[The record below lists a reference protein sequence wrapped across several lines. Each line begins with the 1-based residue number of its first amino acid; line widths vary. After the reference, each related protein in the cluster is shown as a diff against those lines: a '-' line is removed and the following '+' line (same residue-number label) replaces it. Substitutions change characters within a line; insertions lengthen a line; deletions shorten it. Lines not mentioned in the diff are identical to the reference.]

1 MGSIN
6 EPLLPEST
14 TTEVGLKDEEKKD
27 LSSRVWIES
36 KKLWQIVGPAIFS
49 RIASYTMNVVTQAF
63 AGHLGEVELAAIS
76 IANTVIVGFNFGLLL
91 GMASALETLC
101 GQAFG
106 AKRYHMLGIYM
117 QRSWIVLVLCCFLL
131 LPFYVFASP
140 LLKLIGQPDDVAE
153 ASEVGLKDEEKKDL
167 SSRVWIESKKLWQIV
182 GPAIFS
188 RIASYTMN
196 VVTQA
201 FAGHLGEV
209 ELAAISIANTVIVGF
224 NFGLLLGMAS
234 ALETLCG
241 QAFGAKRYH
250 MLGIYMQ
257 RSWIV
262 LVLCCFLLLPFY
274 VFASPLLKLIGQPDD
289 VAEASGVVAC
299 WLIPLHFSF
308 AFQFPLQRFLQSQ
321 LKNIVIAWVSL
332 VGLSVNVL
340 TSWLFIYVLDLGL
353 VGAALALDI
362 SWWVL
367 VFGLYGYTAFGG
379 CPLTWHGFSTEAFS
393 GLWQFLKLSAASGVM
408 LCLENWYYR
417 ILILMTGFL
426 QNATLAVDA
435 LSICMTINGWEM
447 MIPLAFFA
455 ATGVRVANELG
466 AGNGKA
472 AQFATIVSV
481 IQSSVIGIFFCVL
494 IMILHDKYA
503 YLFTSTTEVL
513 EAVDKLTVLLA
524 ATILL
529 NSVQPILSGVAVG
542 SGWQAWVAYVNLGC
556 YYVIGLPLG
565 LLMGLVFDLGVMGIW
580 GGMILGGTA
589 IQTVILAIITARCD
603 WEKEAEKA
611 SIRVNKW
618 SSPNPQDEEED
629 QSEVQ
634 Q

>member
-14 TTEVGLKDEEKKD
+14 
-27 LSSRVWIES
+27 
-36 KKLWQIVGPAIFS
+36 
-49 RIASYTMNVVTQAF
+49 
-63 AGHLGEVELAAIS
+63 
-76 IANTVIVGFNFGLLL
+76 NT
-91 GMASALETLC
+91 
-101 GQAFG
+101 
-106 AKRYHMLGIYM
+106 
-117 QRSWIVLVLCCFLL
+117 
-131 LPFYVFASP
+131 
-140 LLKLIGQPDDVAE
+140 
-153 ASEVGLKDEEKKDL
+153 EVGLKDEEKKDL

-332 VGLSVNVL
+332 VGLLVNVL

-379 CPLTWHGFSTEAFS
+379 CPLTWHGFSIEAFS
-393 GLWQFLKLSAASGVM
+393 GLWEFLKLSAASGVM

-455 ATGVRVANELG
+455 GTGVRVANELG

-472 AQFATIVSV
+472 ARFSTVVSV
-481 IQSSVIGIFFCVL
+481 IQSSVI
-494 IMILHDKYA
+494 
-503 YLFTSTTEVL
+503 
-513 EAVDKLTVLLA
+513 A

-542 SGWQAWVAYVNLGC
+542 SGWQAWVAFINLGC
-556 YYVIGLPLG
+556 YYVVGLPLG
-565 LLMGLVFDLGVMGIW
+565 LIMGLVFDLGVMGIW

-618 SSPNPQDEEED
+618 SGPNPQDEEEH

>member
-14 TTEVGLKDEEKKD
+14 TTEVGFKDEEKKD
-27 LSSRVWIES
+27 LSSRVWIET

-49 RIASYTMNVVTQAF
+49 RIASYTMNVITQAF

-131 LPFYVFASP
+131 LPFYVFA
-140 LLKLIGQPDDVAE
+140 
-153 ASEVGLKDEEKKDL
+153 
-167 SSRVWIESKKLWQIV
+167 
-182 GPAIFS
+182 
-188 RIASYTMN
+188 T
-196 VVTQA
+196 
-201 FAGHLGEV
+201 
-209 ELAAISIANTVIVGF
+209 
-224 NFGLLLGMAS
+224 
-234 ALETLCG
+234 
-241 QAFGAKRYH
+241 
-250 MLGIYMQ
+250 
-257 RSWIV
+257 
-262 LVLCCFLLLPFY
+262 
-274 VFASPLLKLIGQPDD
+274 PLLKLIGQPDD
-289 VAEASGVVAC
+289 VAEASGLVAC

-332 VGLSVNVL
+332 VGLLVNVL
-340 TSWLFIYVLDLGL
+340 TSWLFVYVLDLGL

-379 CPLTWHGFSTEAFS
+379 CPLTWHGFSIEAFS
-393 GLWQFLKLSAASGVM
+393 GLWEFLKLSAASGVM

-417 ILILMTGFL
+417 VLILMTGFL

-435 LSICMTINGWEM
+435 LSICMTVNGWEM

-455 ATGVRVANELG
+455 GTGVRVANELG

-472 AQFATIVSV
+472 AQFSTIVSV
-481 IQSSVIGIFFCVL
+481 IQSSVIGIFFCAL

-503 YLFTSTTEVL
+503 YLFTSSTEVL
-513 EAVDKLTVLLA
+513 EEVDKLTVLLA

-542 SGWQAWVAYVNLGC
+542 SGWQAWVAYINLGC
-556 YYVIGLPLG
+556 YYAVGLPLG
-565 LLMGLVFDLGVMGIW
+565 LLMGLVFDFGVMGIW

-603 WEKEAEKA
+603 WETEAKKA
-611 SIRVNKW
+611 SVRVNKW
-618 SSPNPQDEEED
+618 STPNPQDEEED